1 MNKLIDQYILKK
13 FLSSLFIILSAF
25 LIIFIIVSVIDLL
38 DKFIERELTSG
49 EVLFFY
55 IYSLPSF
62 ISLAL
67 PMSILISTVFTF
79 GSLQKNNE
87 ITAIK
92 ASGISIR
99 RTGLSLLILGMFCC
113 IFLFYFENTIVVNA
127 TQKRYDIDKKLRPNS
142 NKFKKNRKN
151 NIYYHLNKSF
161 IEIKRFNYKN
171 DTGYNIS
178 IQKYSGSDIISRL
191 DAKKMLWDSDNEIW
205 NLKNCQTRKFKKNKI
220 DYYFTK
226 DTSIY
231 IEDINPDIIK
241 KDFVKPEDMDYWEL
255 ASFIK
260 KLEAKGLNSNR
271 WKVNKYYKT
280 AFSCIPIIMI
290 IFGLGLS
297 IQKPRGNH
305 ALGIGLS
312 IIVIFMYYALI
323 TAGRN
328 FGYNDVIPPFLSV
341 WTTNFI
347 FLFLGTYI
355 FIKART

>member
-13 FLSSLFIILSAF
+13 FLLSLIIILSSF
-25 LIIFIIVSVIDLL
+25 LIIFVIVSVIDLL
-38 DKFIERELTSG
+38 DKFIEKELTSK
-49 EVLFFY
+49 EILLFY

-62 ISLAL
+62 VSIAL

-99 RTGLSLLILGMFCC
+99 RIGRSILICGVLFC
-113 IFLFYFENTIVVNA
+113 IASFYFQNTIVVSS
-127 TQKRYDIDKKLRPNS
+127 TQKRYEIDKKLRPNN
-142 NKFKKNRKN
+142 NKFNKNRKN
-151 NIYYHLNKSF
+151 NIYYHLKNHF
-161 IEIKRFNYKN
+161 LEIKKFNYKN
-171 DTGYNIS
+171 DTGYNVS
-178 IQKYSGSDIISRL
+178 IQNYSGSDLIYRL
-191 DAKKMLWDSDNEIW
+191 DAKKMIWDNEKKIW
-205 NLKNCQTRKFKKNKI
+205 NLKNCDIRKWKNNNI
-220 DYYFTK
+220 FFHTII

-231 IEDINPDIIK
+231 IEDVNPDIIK
-241 KDFVKPEDMDYWEL
+241 KDFVKPEEMDYWEL
-255 ASFIK
+255 SSFIK
-260 KLEAKGLNSNR
+260 KLEAKGLDSSR
-271 WKVNKYYKT
+271 WRVNKHYKT
-280 AFSCIPIIMI
+280 AFSCIPFIMI

-297 IQKPRGNH
+297 IQKPRANH

-323 TAGRN
+323 TMGKN
-328 FGYNDVIPPFLSV
+328 FGYNGVISPFLSV

-355 FIKART
+355 YINART